1 MARLKI
7 TDISMWSDLSP
18 SHHVL
23 LVAQVADVLGP
34 EPHVK
39 SASMCAA
46 ACTRRFRRMPSL
58 EHELKLICIEIWASF
73 FTSEYFQSPS

>member
-1 MARLKI
+1 MARLQI
-7 TDISMWSDLSP
+7 TDIRDLSP

-34 EPHVK
+34 KPHVK

-46 ACTRRFRRMPSL
+46 ACIRRFPSL
-58 EHELKLICIEIWASF
+58 EHELRLICIEVWASF